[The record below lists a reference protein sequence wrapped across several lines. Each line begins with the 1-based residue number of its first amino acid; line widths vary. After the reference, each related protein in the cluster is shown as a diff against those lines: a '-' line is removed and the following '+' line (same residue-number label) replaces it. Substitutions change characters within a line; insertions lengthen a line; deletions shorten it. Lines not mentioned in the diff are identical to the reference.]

1 MALAATGIGSNL
13 DVTGIISQLMALE
26 QRPLTLLAQK
36 QASIQSKI
44 SAFGALKGAFST
56 IQTSA
61 QALAKT
67 DIFASRKATIADAGV
82 ATVAASTTAT
92 PGNFTLEV
100 SSLARAQVTASTA
113 FANSSTTVGSGT
125 LTIELG
131 SYSGGSFTAN
141 PAKTPVTVTID
152 SGAATLSDVRDAINA
167 ADAGVTASLINDGSG
182 SRLVL
187 TSQDGGTANTVRISA
202 VDDDGLDTD
211 DAGLSKLIYD
221 ASTGGISRM
230 SQVVSAADAQLTV
243 NGIPVTSS
251 SNTLTDMIEGVTL
264 TLKSTNVGNPTT
276 LTVGTDYSGA
286 KAAVEKLV
294 KSYNDAILTIKNQ
307 TAYNTTTKT
316 GAALNGESTVQSV
329 RTRLSSLFTGE
340 IAPGVSLASIGV
352 SVQKDGTLAINSE
365 KLTAALESGA
375 AKNLFIGSTGITG
388 LAAKIES
395 MVKTVIDD
403 DGLIDNRT
411 DGLDASSKSLDNR
424 KTQLNL
430 RLEQIEA
437 RYRRQFT
444 ALDSLVS
451 SMNTTSSFLAQQ
463 LANLPTYSS

>member
-243 NGIPVTSS
+243 NGVPVTSS

-264 TLKSTNVGNPTT
+264 TLKSTNAGSPTT

-340 IAPGVSLASIGV
+340 IAPGVSLAGIGV

-451 SMNTTSSFLAQQ
+451 SMNTTSAFLAQQ
-463 LANLPTYSS
+463 LANLPTYSR

>member
-36 QASIQSKI
+36 QATIQSKI
-44 SAFGALKGAFST
+44 SAFGAVKGAFST

-61 QALAKT
+61 QALAKA

-82 ATVAASTTAT
+82 ATVAASTAAT

-113 FANSSTTVGSGT
+113 FASSSATVGSGT

-131 SYSGGSFTAN
+131 TYSGGTFTVN
-141 PAKTPVTVTID
+141 PDKTPVTVTID

-187 TSQDGGTANTVRISA
+187 TSEDGGTANTVRISA

-211 DAGLSKLIYD
+211 DAGLSKLIYN
-221 ASTGGISRM
+221 AATGGTSHM
-230 SQVVSAADAQLTV
+230 SQVVSATDAQLTV

-264 TLKSTNVGNPTT
+264 TLKSTNVGSPTT
-276 LTVGTDYSGA
+276 LTIGTDYSGA

-307 TAYNTTTKT
+307 TAYNSTTKT
-316 GAALNGESTVQSV
+316 AAALNGESTVQSV
-329 RTRLSSLFTGE
+329 RTRLSSLFTSE
-340 IAPGVSLASIGV
+340 IAPGVTLAGIGV
-352 SVQKDGTLAINSE
+352 SVQKDGTMTIDSE
-365 KLTAALESGA
+365 KLTAALENGS
-375 AKNLFIGSTGITG
+375 AKNLFIGSTGVTG
-388 LAAKIES
+388 LAAKVES

-411 DGLDASSKSLDNR
+411 DGLDASIKSLDSR